1 MPVTCDINTVIVIGI
16 VILIIAFADEIF
28 TKVPELLNLF
38 TNPINF
44 VLLII
49 LVILVILINLPIGII
64 LSFLMLYLAVY
75 VKNLINNKKDKINN
89 IMITSKLINNSIN
102 NSINNLTSNTNTS
115 NSNSNSNTGSH
126 SDATTVP
133 DFQQKPISDGVVNTQ
148 DIRISPQSIQQSQE
162 VMPSQAQQTHIENDT
177 YGNTNIQ
184 SMDGYDVVGCRY
196 DFKDSQ
202 QNMTLFGKP
211 LSSCSAYDKEQNV
224 KCGSV
229 FYPLNA

>member
-102 NSINNLTSNTNTS
+102 NSINNR
-115 NSNSNSNTGSH
+115 NSNSNTGSH
-126 SDATTVP
+126 SDATNVP

-211 LSSCSAYDKEQNV
+211 LSSCSAYDKEQSV
-224 KCGSV
+224 KRGSV